1 MHTTADNHHGTIFN
15 IQRFSIHDGPGIRT
29 TVFLKGCNLRC
40 LWCHNPESVQRQPQ
54 IQFYIEKCLGCGACA
69 VVCPQHAHIFE
80 NGRHV
85 FLREECRVCGA
96 CVVECFSDAL
106 VLSGENYSVN
116 DVVAEIQK
124 DQEYFRASG
133 GGVTFSG
140 GEPLLQP
147 AFLAEV
153 LSECKRFGL
162 HCAVDTAGNVPWTTF
177 LAIAPLT
184 DLFLYDIKAF
194 DPEVHRRATGV
205 GNQLILENLK
215 KLVELGK
222 PVWVR
227 IPLVPGYNAEPEEV
241 NAIAGFLQSL
251 GAIERIELLPY
262 HSLGSEKYA
271 SLDRDYPA
279 AGISIPYQKDLEPL
293 RELFAARNLPVS
305 IMQ

>member
-1 MHTTADNHHGTIFN
+1 MHLTTPTQQGMIFN

-40 LWCHNPESVQRQPQ
+40 LWCHNPESVQKQPQ
-54 IQFYIEKCLGCGACA
+54 IQFTIEKCLGCGACA
-69 VVCPQHAHIFE
+69 VVCPQQAHVFE
-80 NGRHV
+80 EGRHI
-85 FLREECRVCGA
+85 FLREECRLCGA
-96 CVVECFSDAL
+96 CLAECFSDAL
-106 VLSGENYSVN
+106 VLSGREYTV
-116 DVVAEIQK
+116 DEAMAEIQK
-124 DQEYFRASG
+124 DQAYYGASG

-147 AFLAEV
+147 AFLADV
-153 LSECKRFGL
+153 LTECRQLGI

-184 DLFLYDIKAF
+184 DLFLYDVKAF
-194 DPEVHRRATGV
+194 HPDVHRRATGV

-215 KLVELGK
+215 KLVTLGK

-227 IPLVPGYNAEPEEV
+227 IPLVPGHNAELEEV
-241 NAIAGFLQSL
+241 AAIAGFLQSV
-251 GAIERIELLPY
+251 GGIERIELLPY

-279 AGISIPYQKDLEPL
+279 AGTPIPYQKDLEPL
-293 RELFAARNLPVS
+293 RELFAARGLPVS